1 LDADTTQRFALALCG
16 QPIMLLRIWPLYVLR
31 FLPTFADAL
40 LCGLTVRAAHSRPS
54 NCAVMRLMTSM
65 GFALASGVT
74 FFPRASRP
82 AALRHPAEG

>member
-1 LDADTTQRFALALCG
+1 MRTRPSVSRWHSAVSRSCYCG
-16 QPIMLLRIWPLYVLR
+16 SGPLYVLR

-82 AALRHPAEG
+82 AALRDPAEG